1 MTSGHK
7 RKEVASVSLL
17 SEACHL
23 MAGIFKRGVTI
34 NINTQ
39 TPTLDSLVSH
49 LVKRRASAKRL
60 CASRSTICWNI
71 KGCSK
76 VQNEER
82 ITHTSQLKQENCQ
95 LYFRQ
100 PRQHRQCTMF
110 IQCTYNVHCTWPMT
124 MSIVTYLLKVSP
136 CVLLRQASITNQQ
149 GLPKTQTI
157 LGKGSQKSGNKSWL
171 LLIREE
177 RGSSSA

>member
-7 RKEVASVSLL
+7 RKEVASVSVL

-34 NINTQ
+34 NNP
-39 TPTLDSLVSH
+39 TPTLNSLVSH

-95 LYFRQ
+95 LYFRK
-100 PRQHRQCTMF
+100 PRQHRQCTMY

-149 GLPKTQTI
+149 CAQSANNFREGLPK
-157 LGKGSQKSGNKSWL
+157 KWK
-171 LLIREE
+171 
-177 RGSSSA
+177 